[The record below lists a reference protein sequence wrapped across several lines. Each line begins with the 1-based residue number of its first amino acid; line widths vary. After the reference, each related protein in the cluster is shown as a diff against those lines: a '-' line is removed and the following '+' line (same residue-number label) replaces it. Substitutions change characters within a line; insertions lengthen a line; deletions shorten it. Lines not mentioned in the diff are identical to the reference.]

1 MGINPIYLVIMAL
14 AVGSFA
20 FGMIFNL
27 RRGDTYF
34 RWMQGGMPKVGER
47 TTLRW
52 LGSTVAELTLVK
64 THKPFRQLAILLVF
78 EPRDL
83 FPMWGW
89 LYLLGRRDTLI
100 LRGQL
105 QSPIRFDLELADPR
119 FWTGRQVIRDLTKR
133 GWEHREYNGLT
144 LLAPKGLLDLAQ
156 QEVERLSASCAALAS
171 HYGRFGLRRQN
182 SQFEFHL
189 PLPDRQSDSAHFFE
203 AFKSLGNMALK
214 ETDER

>member
-1 MGINPIYLVIMAL
+1 MGINPIYLVVMAL

-27 RRGDTYF
+27 RRGDAYM
-34 RWMQGGMPKVGER
+34 RWMQDGMPKVAER

-64 THKPFRQLAILLVF
+64 TRKPFRQLAILLVF

-89 LYLLGRRDTLI
+89 LYLFGRRDTLI

-105 QSPIRFDLELADPR
+105 QSPVRFDLELADPR
-119 FWTGRQVIRDLTKR
+119 FWTGRQVIQDLTKR
-133 GWEHREYNGLT
+133 GWESREYNGLT

-156 QEVERLSASCAALAS
+156 HEVERLSVPCAALAS
-171 HYGRFGLRRQN
+171 QYGRFGLRRQN

-189 PLPDRQSDSAHFFE
+189 RLPDRQVNSSQFFE
-203 AFKSLGNMALK
+203 AFKSLGNAALMA
-214 ETDER
+214 DEH